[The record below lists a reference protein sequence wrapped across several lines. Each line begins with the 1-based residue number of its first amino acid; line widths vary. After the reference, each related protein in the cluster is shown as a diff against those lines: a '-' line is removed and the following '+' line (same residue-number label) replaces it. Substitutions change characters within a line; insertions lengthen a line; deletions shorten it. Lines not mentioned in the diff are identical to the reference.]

1 MLRVLGYAASLNVR
15 KVLWA
20 CEELGLAYRRED
32 WGGTARPTSDPA
44 FLALN
49 PFGMVPVIDDD
60 GVIVRESNTIL
71 RYLAT
76 RQGRLD
82 LLPAD
87 AAARAPIEAWMD
99 WQISDFNDSWRVA
112 FQGLVRRHPDYQN
125 RTRIDASVAAFSRLV
140 ALVDARLADTGGH
153 IAGAAFSLADIPLG
167 LSIHRWLSLPVPKPR
182 YRDVDRYYALLCER
196 VGFRLHG
203 RDAGP

>member
-20 CEELGLAYRRED
+20 CEELGIAYRRED

-49 PFGMVPVIDDD
+49 PFGMVPVINDA
-60 GVIVRESNTIL
+60 GVVVRESNTIL
-71 RYLAT
+71 RYLAG
-76 RQGRLD
+76 REGRLD
-82 LLPAD
+82 LLPTD
-87 AAARAPIEAWMD
+87 AAARAAIEAWMD

-112 FQGLVRRHPDYQN
+112 FQGLVRRHPDHQD
-125 RTRIDASVAAFSRLV
+125 RARIDASVAAFSRLV
-140 ALVDARLADTGGH
+140 GLVDARLADTGGH
-153 IAGAAFSLADIPLG
+153 IAGPGFSLADIPIG
-167 LSIHRWLSLPVPKPR
+167 LSIHRWLSLPVPKPP
-182 YRDVDRYYALLCER
+182 YRHIDRYYALLCER
-196 VGFRLHG
+196 AGFRLHG